1 MSCWRVS
8 DLKFLLR
15 KTSCVTA
22 GALDPHDWDAL
33 RVTHLE
39 IRREHTPPDKHLR
52 DYTHSWCRGFSANVQ
67 LCDII
72 AWYDLMVFVHGCPED
87 EVILVS
93 YHKVQHI
100 SPYSIRERLLR
111 VFTLTQLVDSQWWPY
126 LTLQDSWHHDE
137 TWCGWLCLHNR
148 FTVQEISSSI
158 TQQLDTVDWFNWTS
172 AIPRVLTNTGTFI
185 SNYSTLLSW

>member
-8 DLKFLLR
+8 DLKLLLR

-22 GALDPHDWDAL
+22 GALDPHSWDAL

-39 IRREHTPPDKHLR
+39 IRREHTPPERLHTLLMQGILWP
-52 DYTHSWCRGFSANVQ
+52 SE
-67 LCDII
+67 CDII
-72 AWYDLMVFVHGCPED
+72 AWYDLMVFVHAVLKRRSCCWFRTTKFSTSLP
-87 EVILVS
+87 IQS
-93 YHKVQHI
+93 
-100 SPYSIRERLLR
+100 ERGYWR

-148 FTVQEISSSI
+148 FTVQEFTSSI
-158 TQQLDTVDWFNWTS
+158 TQQLDTVDEFN
-172 AIPRVLTNTGTFI
+172 
-185 SNYSTLLSW
+185 